1 MPTNGLQEVVEMIE
15 QKRVPTAEADVAT
28 SVERASARK
37 FRELLAARDF
47 DRLAAS
53 LAKDAHARFLLPH
66 GLEEYD
72 GRDAIVARIRSWFG
86 SASVFDLTSSTED
99 EVGLRHRI
107 SWRFSVVRDGSRQ
120 VIEQLVY
127 LDLGHQGIQ
136 RIDLLCSGFQAV
148 EPSVDAGPTQIFD
161 AGDMG
166 CADGLAQEFRRQIAN
181 VSIGGSLEVVV
192 SDPAAK
198 EDLPSLARLLGQ
210 RITST
215 EVHDDGRLTIT
226 VERQK

>member
-1 MPTNGLQEVVEMIE
+1 MIE
-15 QKRVPTAEADVAT
+15 QRRVPMAEADLAVVAAGAK
-28 SVERASARK
+28 SHK
-37 FRELLAARDF
+37 FLELLAARDF
-47 DRLAAS
+47 ERLLAS
-53 LAKDAHARFLLPH
+53 LASDAHARFLLPH

-86 SASVFDLTSSTED
+86 SASVFDLAASSED
-99 EVGLRHRI
+99 EVGMRHRI
-107 SWRFSVVRDGSRQ
+107 SWRFNVVRDGSRQ

-127 LDLGHQGIQ
+127 LDLGPQGIE
-136 RIDLLCSGFQAV
+136 RIDLLCSGFLA
-148 EPSVDAGPTQIFD
+148 EPGVAAGPTQVFE
-161 AGDMG
+161 AGAMG
-166 CADGLAQEFRRQIAN
+166 CADGLAREFRRRMAN
-181 VSIGGSLEVVV
+181 VPMGGSLEVVV

-215 EVHDDGRLTIT
+215 EAHDDGRLTIT

>member
-1 MPTNGLQEVVEMIE
+1 MIE
-15 QKRVPTAEADVAT
+15 QRRVPVAEADLALVAAGAT
-28 SVERASARK
+28 SHM
-37 FRELLAARDF
+37 FLQLLAARDF
-47 DRLAAS
+47 ERLVAA
-53 LAKDAHARFLLPH
+53 LASDAHARFLLPH

-86 SASVFDLTSSTED
+86 SASVFDLAASTED
-99 EVGLRHRI
+99 EVGMRRHI
-107 SWRFSVVRDGSRQ
+107 SWRFNVVRDGSRQ

-127 LDLGHQGIQ
+127 LDLGPQGIQ
-136 RIDLLCSGFQAV
+136 RIDLLCSGFLA
-148 EPSVDAGPTQIFD
+148 EPGVAAGPTQVFD

-166 CADGLAQEFRRQIAN
+166 CADGLAQEFRRQIAK

-215 EVHDDGRLTIT
+215 EAHDDGRLTIT

>member
-1 MPTNGLQEVVEMIE
+1 MIE
-15 QKRVPTAEADVAT
+15 QRRVPAAEADLTLIVG
-28 SVERASARK
+28 RAASHE
-37 FRELLAARDF
+37 FLELLAARDF
-47 DRLAAS
+47 ARLVAS
-53 LAKDAHARFLLPH
+53 LATDAHARFLLPH

-86 SASVFDLTSSTED
+86 SASVFELAASTEA
-99 EVGLRHRI
+99 EVGMRRRI
-107 SWRFSVVRDGSRQ
+107 SWRFNVVRDGSRQ

-127 LDLGHQGIQ
+127 LDLGPQGIE
-136 RIDLLCSGFQAV
+136 RIDLLCSGFLAAPGV
-148 EPSVDAGPTQIFD
+148 AAGPTQVFD

-166 CADGLAQEFRRQIAN
+166 CADGLAQEFRRQIAK
-181 VSIGGSLEVVV
+181 VSIGESLEVVV

-215 EVHDDGRLTIT
+215 EAHDDGRLTIT

>member
-1 MPTNGLQEVVEMIE
+1 MIE
-15 QKRVPTAEADVAT
+15 QRRVPMAEADLALVAAGAT
-28 SVERASARK
+28 SHK
-37 FRELLAARDF
+37 FLELLAARDF
-47 DRLAAS
+47 ERLVAS
-53 LAKDAHARFLLPH
+53 LASDAHARFLLPH

-86 SASVFDLTSSTED
+86 SASLFDLAASTED
-99 EVGLRHRI
+99 QVGRRHRI
-107 SWRFSVVRDGSRQ
+107 SWRFNVVRDGSRQ
-120 VIEQLVY
+120 VIEQVVY
-127 LDLGHQGIQ
+127 LDLGHQGIE
-136 RIDLLCSGFQAV
+136 RIDLLCSGFQA

-166 CADGLAQEFRRQIAN
+166 CADGLAQEFRRQIAK
-181 VSIGGSLEVVV
+181 VSIGGSLEVGV

-215 EVHDDGRLTIT
+215 AAHDDGRLSIT

>member
-1 MPTNGLQEVVEMIE
+1 MPASGLLEVIEMIE
-15 QKRVPTAEADVAT
+15 QKRVPTAEADAVAT
-28 SVERASARK
+28 SERAPARR
-37 FRELLAARDF
+37 FLELLAARDF
-47 DRLAAS
+47 ERLAAS
-53 LAKDAHARFLLPH
+53 LASDAHARFLLPH

-99 EVGLRHRI
+99 KVGMRNRI

-120 VIEQLVY
+120 LIEQLVY
-127 LDLGHQGIQ
+127 LDLGPQGIE
-136 RIDLLCSGFQAV
+136 RIDLLCSGFQA
-148 EPSVDAGPTQIFD
+148 EPSVAAGPTQVFD

-166 CADGLAQEFRRQIAN
+166 CADGLAQEFRRQMAN

-215 EVHDDGRLTIT
+215 EAHDDGRLTIT

>member
-1 MPTNGLQEVVEMIE
+1 MIE
-15 QKRVPTAEADVAT
+15 QIRVRTAEADVAAT
-28 SVERASARK
+28 AEPAAARK
-37 FRELLAARDF
+37 FLELLAARDF
-47 DRLAAS
+47 ERLAAS
-53 LAKDAHARFLLPH
+53 LASDAHARFLLPH

-86 SASVFDLTSSTED
+86 SAMVFDLASSTED
-99 EVGLRHRI
+99 EVGMRHRL
-107 SWRFSVVRDGSRQ
+107 SWRFNVVWDGGSRD

-127 LDLGHQGIQ
+127 LDLGPQGVE
-136 RIDLLCSGFQAV
+136 RIDLLCSGFQKELSLAV
-148 EPSVDAGPTQIFD
+148 GPAQVFD

-166 CADGLAQEFRRQIAN
+166 CADGLAQEFRRQIAK
-181 VSIGGSLEVVV
+181 VAIGGSLEVVV

-215 EVHDDGRLTIT
+215 EAHDDGRLTIT

>member
-1 MPTNGLQEVVEMIE
+1 MPTNGLQEVIEMIE
-15 QKRVPTAEADVAT
+15 QKRVPTAEADMVAT
-28 SVERASARK
+28 VEHASARK

-47 DRLAAS
+47 DGLAAS
-53 LAKDAHARFLLPH
+53 LASDAHARFLLPH

-86 SASVFDLTSSTED
+86 SATVFDLTSSTED
-99 EVGLRHRI
+99 EVGMRHRI

-127 LDLGHQGIQ
+127 LDLGHQGIE
-136 RIDLLCSGFQAV
+136 RIDLLCSGFQA
-148 EPSVDAGPTQIFD
+148 EPSVDAGPTQTFD

-166 CADGLAQEFRRQIAN
+166 CADGLAQEFRRRIAK

-215 EVHDDGRLTIT
+215 EAHDDGRLTIT